1 MKMLWYQILIFSLV
15 GGVSMVSAQQVS
27 PKRIY
32 LAPDDHTDYFWTATG
47 DQYRQAFLEMIDY
60 YLDRADATMANPA
73 DHQSRWNCDGSLWM
87 WEYEKNRSPHNFQRF
102 IDRIKSGHIS
112 VPLTALVSCYGG
124 APVEA
129 ILRGMYYPGSIERR
143 YDLRFHLAVSMENQ
157 TLPYGLGSL
166 WAGAGARYSWKGICG
181 CATKVPDAGSRE
193 HEIYW
198 WNGPDGSRILTKWY
212 SLVSNQSIG
221 GYAEGRSPSNAID
234 YVDSDPS
241 FLARHP
247 YGIIGIFGQGWDD
260 FKTTNQNLLNAA
272 ITQSN
277 ASRRIIVSNEADF
290 FQDFE
295 SVYGQSLPSLSCAY
309 GNEWDLYCASM
320 AEVSAR
326 IKRSVEK
333 LRAAE
338 ALATLVS
345 LADSTFMDSRKAS
358 RDRAFLNYGLYWEHD
373 WTADGPVGRQARA
386 DWQRAITGQIED
398 YVDSLFEDS
407 QAALGGMIHKS
418 GTSPRFYVFN
428 PLGWSRT
435 DSVDLPYTTS
445 SPFHVVDLSNG
456 LETPSQKVTLP
467 GGASIRILA
476 RSVPPVGYR
485 VFEIRSGAG
494 TAFSQAATVNGNTLE
509 NDMYRLTIDPR
520 GSVTSWID
528 KTRTNREFVRTV
540 DGLAVNDFGSGAGTT
555 AIENAGPVSV
565 TLKTTI
571 ASPLPRTVRA
581 TLTREVNRVDFMNEI
596 QQNFSDVR
604 TWGFGFN
611 LDNPVVNHEEV
622 GAVIRAK
629 LLADGG
635 HYSGRNARYDWLTLN
650 HFADIGSGS
659 LGVTLSNADC
669 YYMRLGNS
677 TPSIL
682 DTSTPL
688 IRVLAGGQVDG
699 TGLGIQDQDGDT
711 HFLQRFALQTHGA
724 YSSVDAMKFAL
735 EHQNPLIAG
744 PVTGGQTY
752 PETTW
757 SFLTVSDNRTLLWAL
772 KPAEEGINRGIVARL
787 WNLSDQQATSKVTLQ
802 NRNLR
807 SAKALTHIETETGN
821 AILDGGA
828 LKESFQG
835 HQIRT
840 FLLDPEPGSA
850 SNSSW
855 MLY

>member
-1 MKMLWYQILIFSLV
+1 
-15 GGVSMVSAQQVS
+15 MVSAQQVS

-73 DHQSRWNCDGSLWM
+73 DHQSRWNCDGSMWM

-418 GTSPRFYVFN
+418 GSSPRFYVFN

-435 DSVDLPYTTS
+435 DS
-445 SPFHVVDLSNG
+445 
-456 LETPSQKVTLP
+456 
-467 GGASIRILA
+467 
-476 RSVPPVGYR
+476 
-485 VFEIRSGAG
+485 
-494 TAFSQAATVNGNTLE
+494 
-509 NDMYRLTIDPR
+509 
-520 GSVTSWID
+520 
-528 KTRTNREFVRTV
+528 
-540 DGLAVNDFGSGAGTT
+540 
-555 AIENAGPVSV
+555 
-565 TLKTTI
+565 
-571 ASPLPRTVRA
+571 
-581 TLTREVNRVDFMNEI
+581 
-596 QQNFSDVR
+596 
-604 TWGFGFN
+604 
-611 LDNPVVNHEEV
+611 
-622 GAVIRAK
+622 
-629 LLADGG
+629 
-635 HYSGRNARYDWLTLN
+635 
-650 HFADIGSGS
+650 
-659 LGVTLSNADC
+659 
-669 YYMRLGNS
+669 
-677 TPSIL
+677 
-682 DTSTPL
+682 
-688 IRVLAGGQVDG
+688 
-699 TGLGIQDQDGDT
+699 
-711 HFLQRFALQTHGA
+711 
-724 YSSVDAMKFAL
+724 
-735 EHQNPLIAG
+735 
-744 PVTGGQTY
+744 
-752 PETTW
+752 
-757 SFLTVSDNRTLLWAL
+757 
-772 KPAEEGINRGIVARL
+772 
-787 WNLSDQQATSKVTLQ
+787 
-802 NRNLR
+802 
-807 SAKALTHIETETGN
+807 
-821 AILDGGA
+821 
-828 LKESFQG
+828 
-835 HQIRT
+835 
-840 FLLDPEPGSA
+840 
-850 SNSSW
+850 
-855 MLY
+855 